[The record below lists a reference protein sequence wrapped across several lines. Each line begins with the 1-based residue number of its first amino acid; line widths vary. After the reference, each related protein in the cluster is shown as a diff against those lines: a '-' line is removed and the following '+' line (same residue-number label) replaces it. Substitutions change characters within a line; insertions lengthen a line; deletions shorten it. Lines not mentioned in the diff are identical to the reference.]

1 MKLLFPI
8 TVVFLLVS
16 SFSLAQTMV
25 FKPDANLIEAEI
37 IGLDTFL
44 VPFKGDSVPEPR
56 FDYLWITNDGQ
67 YYFTNDTSLLTHRF
81 DVSKIGGIGND
92 GGFMTFATPV
102 YSDHEEEEPPKLII
116 GDIGIGGSTVQPD
129 KVKAVPDSG
138 YIRLQKNHLNLV
150 PKDTTVFI
158 LTAKNNLANI
168 SIPLNTYILFLY
180 DGPLSIINKNLE
192 SNVINANPIKGADT
206 PPIFTAFE
214 PEESFIYY
222 SNSFLESYGGID
234 LSGLS
239 LGESFKNALLYRLDA
254 LGPQEERHI
263 FLQMKNDE
271 VHLDAIPTGGIGG
284 TRFVAVLLATDFQGE
299 IDLPNLTQVEEQIA
313 TELKINSLIDQ
324 PIIVANDDGGT
335 DTLYISDYR
344 PIGIS
349 DLYSTVARSHDP
361 NQITLQAC
369 ECPAD
374 ADVAQKIIC
383 KVDFENT
390 GAGATED
397 VSIVV
402 PLPAEIDA
410 STFSKELI
418 SLFPDSDAL
427 RNDMNISIDED
438 HNSIRFDFPGLRLE
452 GKMPGEDN
460 YLGRTGHITFTLYT
474 QAGTNVEDIAP
485 VQACIIFD
493 ENDPFCTPETS
504 IELIASQEVHASLAP
519 LALNCGVCIVP
530 KGPNQPTD
538 GIVVLGMPLW
548 LLILILLLI
557 GIAIYFAFFDE

>member
-8 TVVFLLVS
+8 TITFLFIS
-16 SFSLAQTMV
+16 SLSFAQNMV

-56 FDYLWITNDGQ
+56 FDYFWITNDGQ
-67 YYFTNDTSLLTHRF
+67 YHFTSDTSKVIHRF
-81 DVSKIGGIGND
+81 DTDKIGGTAE
-92 GGFMTFATPV
+92 FTTYATII
-102 YSDHEEEEPPKLII
+102 YSDSEEDEPPKMII
-116 GDIGIGGSTVQPD
+116 GDVGIGGTSVQPD
-129 KVKAVPDSG
+129 KVKALPDSG
-138 YIRLQKNHLNLV
+138 FVRLQKNHLNLV
-150 PKDTTVFI
+150 PEDTTVFV
-158 LTAKNNLANI
+158 LTAKNNLVNT

-180 DGPLSIINKNLE
+180 DGPLSIINKNLG
-192 SNVINANPIKGADT
+192 SNAISANPIKGANT
-206 PPIFTAFE
+206 PPIFTEFE
-214 PEESFIYY
+214 AEESFIYY
-222 SNSFLESYGGID
+222 PNSFLESYSGID
-234 LSGLS
+234 LSGIS
-239 LGESFKNALLYRLDA
+239 LGESFKKALLYRLDA

-271 VHLDAIPTGGIGG
+271 VHLEAIPTGGVGG

-299 IDLPNLTQVEEQIA
+299 IDLPSLTQVEEQIA
-313 TELKINSLIDQ
+313 SELKINSLIDQ
-324 PIIVANDDGGT
+324 PITVTNDDGGT
-335 DTLYISDYR
+335 DTIYISDYR

-369 ECPAD
+369 ECPANSD
-374 ADVAQKIIC
+374 AAQKIIC

-397 VSIVV
+397 VSIIV
-402 PLPAEIDA
+402 PLPAEIAA
-410 STFSKELI
+410 STFSQELI

-427 RNDMNISIDED
+427 RDDMNITIDED
-438 HNSIRFDFPGLRLE
+438 NNSIQFDFPGLRLE

-474 QAGTNVEDIAP
+474 QVGTNIGDIAP

-504 IELIASQEVHASLAP
+504 IEMIASQEVHASLAP

-530 KGPNQPTD
+530 KGSTPPID